1 MKLFLIFTIFFCCV
15 LIGILIK
22 KYYEKRQ
29 TFFCDLCLFTQ
40 NLSSDISY
48 NNEKLLVI
56 LNRNEK
62 LFNSDINYLFSNFS
76 NYINNKISV
85 EEFEKN
91 VNKKFNYL
99 HEKEKFEVI
108 NFFTTLGNFAKEEEL
123 QKITNF
129 LNLIEN
135 FKIEALEKNKKFS
148 SLYFKLFLFLGITF
162 VVVFI

>member
-1 MKLFLIFTIFFCCV
+1 MKLFLILTIFFCCV

-22 KYYEKRQ
+22 KYYLKRQ
-29 TFFCDLCLFTQ
+29 TFFNDLYLFTQ

-48 NNEKLLVI
+48 TSEKLLVI
-56 LNRNEK
+56 LNKNMK
-62 LFNSDINYLFSNFS
+62 LFNSDINFLFLNFS
-76 NYINNKISV
+76 NYINNKISL

-99 HEKEKFEVI
+99 QEKEKFELI
-108 NFFTTLGNFAKEEEL
+108 NFLVTLGNLAKEEEL
-123 QKITNF
+123 NKSTNF
-129 LNLIEN
+129 LNIVKS
-135 FKIEALEKNKKFS
+135 FKVEATEKNKKFS